1 MSVRITSGTTN
12 RTYLKNLNGS
22 QYAMNQAMERVESGR
37 DFQKVS
43 ENVQQGTRAISVR
56 SRLYRNEQMTDNVN
70 TSMEQLNMAETCLK
84 EINDICSNV
93 QSEMFK
99 ALNPPTLQAG
109 RDAFLS
115 FLDGAKDE
123 IQRLANT
130 KYNNK
135 YVMGGVGVES
145 NPFKP
150 NGDGKMTYCWGN
162 DPTSNIEMEK
172 MFDKNQ
178 IIKESGS
185 TISKSKEELLAEVE
199 NYYDSAGNTLKYTGD
214 SYIDVGL
221 DMSVAV
227 NGKVAPKTAFR
238 VTVDGVSVLGY
249 GRTDVPYD
257 DIKGIQA
264 QAGATGSGSGSGN
277 SESVSNNIYDMMTDM
292 QEIIRQEEPDFDKL
306 SAIMVNFKKR
316 TEDIIA
322 AESEIGV
329 RTRFLETNLDRLEAE
344 NTSLKK
350 MQKDIEGVD
359 DATEITNFMSYQ
371 NAWNLVLQFGKNIVP
386 KSLMDYVN

>member
-84 EINDICSNV
+84 EMNDICSNV

-99 ALNPPTLQAG
+99 CLNTPTLEAG
-109 RDAFLS
+109 KDAFLS

-150 NGDGKMTYCWGN
+150 NENGYMNYSWGTGASDGIKMG
-162 DPTSNIEMEK
+162 EMYSA
-172 MFDKNQ
+172 DQ
-178 IIKESGS
+178 IIEKINDG
-185 TISKSKEELLAEVE
+185 TITSKSSAMVRAEVE
-199 NYYDSAGNTLKYTGD
+199 NYYDSNGNTLKYTGD

-221 DMSVAV
+221 DMNVAA
-227 NGKVAPKTAFR
+227 NGKVAQKTAFR
-238 VTVDGVSVLGY
+238 VTVDGGNVLGY
-249 GRTDVPYD
+249 GKTEVSYD
-257 DIKGIQA
+257 EIRGIQA
-264 QAGATGSGSGSGN
+264 QAGAVGSGSGN
-277 SESVSNNIYDMMTDM
+277 TEIVSNNIYDMMTDM
-292 QEIIRQEEPDFDKL
+292 QDAIRNSDVDKL
-306 SAIMVNFKKR
+306 SAIMVNFKKK
-316 TEDIIA
+316 TEDIIS

-329 RTRFLETNLDRLEAE
+329 RTKFLETNLDRLEAE

-359 DATEITNFMSYQ
+359 DATEITNFLGYQ

>member
-56 SRLYRNEQMTDNVN
+56 SRLYRNVQMTDNVN

-84 EINDICSNV
+84 QMNDICSNV

-99 ALNPPTLQAG
+99 CLNTPTLEAG
-109 RDAFLS
+109 KEAFLS

-150 NGDGKMTYCWGN
+150 DENGYMNYSWGSGAADGIKMN
-162 DPTSNIEMEK
+162 EMLNA
-172 MFDKNQ
+172 DQ
-178 IIKESGS
+178 IIDKINNGGVSSGK
-185 TISKSKEELLAEVE
+185 TAAEVRADVE
-199 NYYDSAGNTLKYTGD
+199 NYYDSTGKALKYTGD

-221 DMSVAV
+221 DMNVAA
-227 NGKVAPKTAFR
+227 NGKVAQKTAFR
-238 VTVDGVSVLGY
+238 VTVDGINVLGY
-249 GRTDVPYD
+249 GKTEVSYD
-257 DIKGIQA
+257 DIRGIQA
-264 QAGATGSGSGSGN
+264 QAGATGSGSGN
-277 SESVSNNIYDMMTDM
+277 SEIVSNNIYDMMTDM
-292 QEIIRQEEPDFDKL
+292 QDAIRHSDIDKL
-306 SAIMVNFKKR
+306 SAIMHNFQKK
-316 TEDIIA
+316 TEDIIS

-329 RTRFLETNLDRLEAE
+329 RTKFLETNLDRLEAE

-359 DATEITNFMSYQ
+359 DATEITNFLGYQ